1 MSSALSEALPP
12 WLWIPFAVC
21 LPLLLAA
28 GVSWWTSAARFPL
41 RGAVVA
47 ITGGSSGIGLAIA
60 SEALR
65 RGARVA
71 LIARR
76 PDVLAEASASLR
88 SSSGAAAVS
97 THAADVT
104 DDAAVHAAVA
114 AAAAAHGGVL
124 HALVT
129 SAGTS
134 EPREFLDV
142 PAAEFAA
149 VLAVNVAGTRS
160 AVHAAVPFMT
170 APAGGRVVFVSSQGG
185 QVGLYGYTSYAASKF
200 ALAGLAQALAM
211 ELAPRRVLVS
221 LAIPPDTDTPL
232 LASENL
238 QKPAVTRLLSE
249 ATATV
254 APAVVAAGVVAGIE
268 SWAPTI
274 PVGFDGWMLSTL
286 TAGMG
291 PAGSLGGALVQVLTM
306 GLWRAVGLLYVQS
319 FYATVASEARKA
331 AAAARAAPTTPA
343 PAPTAA
349 GPAK

>member
-1 MSSALSEALPP
+1 VGVAAVVGLAGLVLLYDALTRP
-12 WLWIPFAVC
+12 
-21 LPLLLAA
+21 
-28 GVSWWTSAARFPL
+28 ARFPL
-41 RGAVVA
+41 RGKVVLV
-47 ITGGSSGIGLAIA
+47 TGGSSGIGKAVAAAALA
-60 SEALR
+60 
-65 RGARVA
+65 RGASVA
-71 LIARR
+71 LLARR
-76 PDVLAEASASLR
+76 PALLE
-88 SSSGAAAVS
+88 AAAAELRAGAPPPPGGGGAPAAGRVT

-319 FYATVASEARKA
+319 FYATVAAEARKA
-331 AAAARAAPTTPA
+331 AAAARAAPTAPA
-343 PAPTAA
+343 PAPAAAA